1 MWEARSSSDQ
11 RALGTP
17 PSAGWV
23 VARTITWWRASGGKS
38 GRAATAGGVVQAS
51 EAPAAAAPAP
61 LRNRLR
67 STAAFPRALIIAGLV
82 GLGATQDDTG
92 SEGEALGCR
101 GGIGE
106 AAQVEEIVGGQG
118 TVRCWARQEV
128 DSVCAAPG
136 GEHDSPQDTGPPGN
150 EQALKRA
157 RMFMITDLGCE
168 TQ

>member
-23 VARTITWWRASGGKS
+23 VARTITWGRSAGGKR
-38 GRAATAGGVVQAS
+38 GRAGTTGEVVQAS

-61 LRNRLR
+61 LRNRLG
-67 STAAFPRALIIAGLV
+67 STAAFPGAVIIAGLV

-118 TVRCWARQEV
+118 TVRCWARQAV
-128 DSVCAAPG
+128 DSVCAAPW
-136 GEHDSPQDTGPPGN
+136 GEHDSPQDTWPPGT
-150 EQALKRA
+150 EQALKPT
-157 RMFMITDLGCE
+157 RMLLVTDR
-168 TQ
+168 